1 VGGVGGVVPAAVAVA
16 PTGAV
21 VAATAAVVVVAVPKA
36 AVAAQIRCAP
46 ATVAFADLAL
56 SAELVLSHS

>member
-1 VGGVGGVVPAAVAVA
+1 VDAVGAVAMVAVA

-21 VAATAAVVVVAVPKA
+21 VAATAAVVVAVPKA